1 MKRFIIFIL
10 LSISILSAETEEFS
24 FIGIGV
30 FGQTIDLSNSKPNKT
45 TFAIKYGKQ
54 SIDYRTTFAFD
65 YEKDYQSLS
74 MTLDKILVDKL
85 FGTPK
90 IRPYLGFNVG
100 TLKYKDSSLSD
111 DSGYYYGGRAGFIIY
126 VTDNIDMD
134 ISYNY
139 NVVQEIKG
147 IDNIHGVSF
156 AIHYF
161 F

>member
-1 MKRFIIFIL
+1 MKHFILFIL
-10 LSISILSAETEEFS
+10 LFISLFAKEAEEFS

-30 FGQTIDLSNSKPNKT
+30 SGQNIELSNSKGTKT

-65 YEKDYQSLS
+65 YEENYQSLS
-74 MTLDKILVDKL
+74 MSLDKILVDTL

-100 TLKYKDSSLSD
+100 TLKYKETTLAD
-111 DSGYYYGGRAGFIIY
+111 DSGYYYGGTGGFIIY

-134 ISYNY
+134 ISYHY
-139 NVVQEIKG
+139 NIVQEIKG
-147 IDNIHGVSF
+147 IDNIRGVSF
-156 AIHYF
+156 AMHYF